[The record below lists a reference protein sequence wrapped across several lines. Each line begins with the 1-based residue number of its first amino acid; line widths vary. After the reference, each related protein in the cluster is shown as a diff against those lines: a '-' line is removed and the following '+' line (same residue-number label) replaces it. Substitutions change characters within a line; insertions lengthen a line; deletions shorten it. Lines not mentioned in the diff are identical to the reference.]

1 VNVVLCRAEAP
12 EVRTAALHALSDLCH
27 TSDDTAA
34 ALADASACGTLPD
47 ATAWLASSA
56 GAAAGATGGNGDDT
70 TAVAA
75 PFFMRVLCAL
85 LDGEKADDGDEEDE
99 EDGAAPV
106 VPQLAAAA
114 AEAGAKLLL
123 AQRLRSGPAG
133 DAASP
138 AECGLLLSRL
148 VALYFRSAKQQ
159 TGSQKKEDAE
169 AAAEDASA
177 ALEEAVGAASR
188 AQQVLSVF
196 FPAFAREPG
205 SAAVLQAGLDSFL
218 ANYTAAASSAL
229 NVSGEATW
237 SPLRGAC
244 TVSQAVLFFVAL
256 FDSANA
262 SPKPHQGEV
271 ALSSSASNA
280 AKGEAATAEGEDED
294 DEEAKESEATSADA
308 QAPGSPEAPLPS
320 SLSSSSSSRGS
331 WRLQAS
337 LKLSGLLVNHRAWA
351 GPKNSASSTARKQL
365 AKALSTMPV
374 MSSDDNNDNSNCD
387 VELLKLCGLWSNMA
401 MQAVT
406 QLDGA
411 AAAKPIAKFV
421 AAVRAADPRPE
432 GELPAEFK
440 FDASL
445 EILVANPLFGGAVG
459 AEKLATLLAGSSS
472 EGAEDTPSSI
482 RSRPRKSNASK
493 RQSLKEES
501 SSSEESDDSD
511 DAAEDDESENDFE
524 EDAGVANAENDGAG
538 NSEAAVAVEATS
550 KKAAGNKTAPGLSKT
565 EQKSSLTEESGE
577 KRSERRPLKTNA

>member
-1 VNVVLCRAEAP
+1 MNVVLCLAEAP
-12 EVRTAALHALSDLCH
+12 EVRAAALHALSDLCH

-34 ALADASACGTLPD
+34 ALADASTCGTLPD
-47 ATAWLASSA
+47 AAAWLASTA
-56 GAAAGATGGNGDDT
+56 ATGGGGANGQEAN
-70 TAVAA
+70 AVTA

-85 LDGEKADDGDEEDE
+85 LDGEKAEDDDEDE
-99 EDGAAPV
+99 DDNTAAPV

-123 AQRLRSGPAG
+123 AQRLRSGPNG
-133 DAASP
+133 EAASP

-148 VALYFRSAKQQ
+148 VALYFRSSAKPE
-159 TGSQKKEDAE
+159 GGVHHKNEASGNDAINNSE
-169 AAAEDASA
+169 I
-177 ALEEAVGAASR
+177 EEAVAAASR

-196 FPAFAREPG
+196 FPAFAREQG
-205 SAAVLQAGLDSFL
+205 AAAVLQAGLDSFL
-218 ANYTAAASSAL
+218 ADYTAAASSA
-229 NVSGEATW
+229 VSAIGGEAMW

-244 TVSQAVLFFVAL
+244 TVAQAVLFFVAL

-262 SPKPHQGEV
+262 SPNGL
-271 ALSSSASNA
+271 LSVG
-280 AKGEAATAEGEDED
+280 AKAAATNKGDEE
-294 DEEAKESEATSADA
+294 EEAKESDATEAPS
-308 QAPGSPEAPLPS
+308 SPEAPVPCS
-320 SLSSSSSSRGS
+320 SSSSSSSRGS

-351 GPKNSASSTARKQL
+351 GPKGSASSTARKQL

-374 MSSDDNNDNSNCD
+374 LPSDDENNNHCD
-387 VELLKLCGLWSNMA
+387 VELLKLCGLWGNMA
-401 MQAVT
+401 MQAVS

-432 GELPAEFK
+432 DELPAEFK
-440 FDASL
+440 YDASL

-472 EGAEDTPSSI
+472 NNRAEDAPSSI
-482 RSRPRKSNASK
+482 KSRPRGSHATK

-511 DAAEDDESENDFE
+511 DAADDDD
-524 EDAGVANAENDGAG
+524 DADVADAENEGPS
-538 NSEAAVAVEATS
+538 NSVAVMASTT
-550 KKAAGNKTAPGLSKT
+550 NKTTKNKEAPDCSKGA
-565 EQKSSLTEESGE
+565 QKSAHTEDLD
-577 KRSERRPLKTNA
+577 KKQYDRRPLDSKA